1 MSPLAVIAFGGMLV
15 AAGLVLAVMSLR
27 PAPPRLSAV
36 LAQLSAAPA
45 PAGEAPTSPGARL
58 AGRWAWRPTP
68 VAQFIESHLGVAD
81 ADLEILNMTRAQL
94 AGQKLTRAGVGL
106 LMPTVLTVL
115 ISLGGTPP
123 PIIFPAGFALIL
135 AAVLWMRASTE
146 VTRKAACGR
155 AEFRAA
161 LRAFLQLVA
170 QERAARGSPTEA
182 LEEAS
187 RGWQSWAYQ
196 LIHAEV
202 LRAELAGQQPWAAL
216 RQMGTRLGVE
226 ELRGLAEIV
235 ATAAD
240 GAAVFDT
247 LLADSRNLHHAELA
261 AHQASENAASER
273 LIQPLG
279 LLAFGFVLLIIIPPM
294 LRLFTS

>member
-1 MSPLAVIAFGGMLV
+1 VRPLGVIAFGGMIV
-15 AAGLVLAVMSLR
+15 AVGVVLAVLTLR

-45 PAGEAPTSPGARL
+45 PLGEASTPRARL
-58 AGRWAWRPTP
+58 AGRWSWLPEP
-68 VAQFIESHLGVAD
+68 VARFLEAHLGVAD
-81 ADLEILNMTRAQL
+81 ADLQILTMTRAQL
-94 AGQKLTRAGVGL
+94 AAQKLTRAGVGL
-106 LMPTVLTVL
+106 LMPSVLTV

-123 PIIFPAGFALIL
+123 PIILPAAFAVIL
-135 AAVLWMRASTE
+135 AAMLWISASSE
-146 VTRKAACGR
+146 VTRKAARAR

-187 RGWQSWAYQ
+187 RGWQSWVYQ
-196 LIHAEV
+196 LIHADV

-247 LLADSRNLHHAELA
+247 LLAEARNLHHAELA
-261 AHQASENAASER
+261 AHQAEENAASER

-279 LLAFGFVLLIIIPPM
+279 LLAFGFVLLIIIPPL

>member
-1 MSPLAVIAFGGMLV
+1 MSPLAVITFGGMLA
-15 AAGLVLAVMSLR
+15 AAGLVLAVITLR

-45 PAGEAPTSPGARL
+45 PAGEAPTPRAHL
-58 AGRWAWRPTP
+58 AGRWSWLP
-68 VAQFIESHLGVAD
+68 VPAARLIESHLGVTD

-94 AGQKLTRAGVGL
+94 AAQKLTRAGVGL
-106 LMPTVLTVL
+106 LMPSVLTVL
-115 ISLGGTPP
+115 ISLTGTPP
-123 PIIFPAGFALIL
+123 PIILPAAFAVIL
-135 AAVLWMRASTE
+135 AAVLWISASNE
-146 VTRKAACGR
+146 VTRKAARAR

-187 RGWQSWAYQ
+187 RGWHSWAYQ

-202 LRAELAGQQPWAAL
+202 LRAELAGQQPWTAL

-247 LLADSRNLHHAELA
+247 LLAEARNLHHAELA
-261 AHQASENAASER
+261 AHQAVENAASER

-279 LLAFGFVLLIIIPPM
+279 LLAFGFVLLIIIPPL

>member
-1 MSPLAVIAFGGMLV
+1 MSPLAVIAFGGMI
-15 AAGLVLAVMSLR
+15 AAGGLVLAVMTLR

-36 LAQLSAAPA
+36 LAQLSAAPTTG
-45 PAGEAPTSPGARL
+45 GETSTPRARL
-58 AGRWAWRPTP
+58 DGRWAWLPTP
-68 VAQFIESHLGVAD
+68 VAHFVESHLGVSD

-115 ISLGGTPP
+115 ISLTGKPP
-123 PIIFPAGFALIL
+123 PIILPAGFAVIL
-135 AAVLWMRASTE
+135 AAVLWISASTE
-146 VTRKAACGR
+146 VTRKAARAR

-187 RGWQSWAYQ
+187 RGWHSWAYQ

-202 LRAELAGQQPWAAL
+202 LRAELAGQQPWTAL

-247 LLADSRNLHHAELA
+247 LLAEARNLHHGELA

-279 LLAFGFVLLIIIPPM
+279 LLAFGFVLLIIIPPL

>member
-1 MSPLAVIAFGGMLV
+1 MTPLSVIAFGGMII
-15 AAGLVLAVMSLR
+15 AAGLVLAVAALR
-27 PAPPRLSAV
+27 PAPPKLGAA

-45 PAGEAPTSPGARL
+45 AAVGDSPPARPTGRWSWLPTPAARL
-58 AGRWAWRPTP
+58 
-68 VAQFIESHLGVAD
+68 VDSHLGVID

-94 AGQKLTRAGVGL
+94 ASQKLTRAGVGL
-106 LMPTVLTVL
+106 LMPSAFTVLV
-115 ISLGGTPP
+115 SLGGKPP
-123 PIIFPAGFALIL
+123 PFIFPAAFALVL
-135 AAVLWMRASTE
+135 AAVLWVSPSGEVKKKADRA
-146 VTRKAACGR
+146 R

-161 LRAFLQLVA
+161 LRAFVQLVA

-187 RGWQSWAYQ
+187 RGWQAWSYR
-196 LIHAEV
+196 LIHTEV
-202 LRAELAGQQPWAAL
+202 LRAELAGQQPWDAL
-216 RQMGTRLGVE
+216 RQMGTRLDVE

-247 LLADSRNLHHAELA
+247 LLAEARNLHHAELA
-261 AHQASENAASER
+261 AQQAEANAASER

-279 LLAFGFVLLIIIPPM
+279 LLAFGFVLLILIPPL

>member
-1 MSPLAVIAFGGMLV
+1 MSPLAVIALGGMIV
-15 AAGLVLAVMSLR
+15 AAGLVLAVMTLR

-36 LAQLSAAPA
+36 LAQLSAAPTTS
-45 PAGEAPTSPGARL
+45 GETSTPRARL
-58 AGRWAWRPTP
+58 AGRWAWLPTP
-68 VAQFIESHLGVAD
+68 VARFIEAHLGVTD

-106 LMPTVLTVL
+106 LMPSVLTVL
-115 ISLGGTPP
+115 ISLTGKPP
-123 PIIFPAGFALIL
+123 PLILPAGFAIIL
-135 AAVLWMRASTE
+135 AAVLWISASSE
-146 VTRKAACGR
+146 VTRKAARAR

-187 RGWQSWAYQ
+187 RGWHAWPFQ

-216 RQMGTRLGVE
+216 RQTGTRLDVE

-240 GAAVFDT
+240 GAAVFAT
-247 LLADSRNLHHAELA
+247 LLAEARNLHHGELA
-261 AHQASENAASER
+261 AHQAEENAASER

-279 LLAFGFVLLIIIPPM
+279 LLAFGFVLLIIIPPL